1 MNEPSLTRDLAVLI
15 PVFFATWFAA
25 LHFARRR
32 SDSFKITGPGRHL
45 AAMLRLGLVFAFI
58 EWIAIDQKVSFG
70 YCLAFILVLALA
82 LFVGAFASDA
92 EGGIFIVG
100 VGVFVYQWV
109 FWYPA
114 AEKMTST
121 DSIAGESTRPP
132 DHLIGKRGTTTAP
145 LRPSGRV
152 AIDDQQYDAES
163 ELGFIDAGI
172 EFEVIALKDTRLV
185 VRKV

>member
-1 MNEPSLTRDLAVLI
+1 MNEPSLTRDLVVLV

-32 SDSFKITGPGRHL
+32 NDSFRITGTRNHL
-45 AAMLRLGLVFAFI
+45 SSMLRLGLFFAFI

-70 YCLAFILVLALA
+70 YCLAFIVALALA

-100 VGVFVYQWV
+100 VGVFVYQWI

-114 AEKMTST
+114 AERMTST
-121 DSIAGESTRPP
+121 NVIAGESSRPP
-132 DHLIGKRGTTTAP
+132 EHLVGKRGATTGP

-152 AIDDQQYDAES
+152 TIDDTQYNAES
-163 ELGFIDAGI
+163 ELGFIDTGI
-172 EFEVIALKDTRLV
+172 EVEVISLKDTRLV
-185 VRKV
+185 VRRI